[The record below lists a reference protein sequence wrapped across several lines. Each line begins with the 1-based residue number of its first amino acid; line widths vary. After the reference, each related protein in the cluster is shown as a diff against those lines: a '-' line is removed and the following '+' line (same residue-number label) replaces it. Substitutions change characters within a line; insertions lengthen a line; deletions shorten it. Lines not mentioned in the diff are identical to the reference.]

1 MQATAGN
8 LTPNLVGLYGR
19 HRGMD
24 CVWKCQNNAIYTI
37 LPVTIDQI
45 ENEFVVKKKIV
56 KIIRAYIR
64 RVLEFRTQMK
74 NDSNNHIKE
83 EWDILHVVMT
93 SDIVCYNR
101 VLCQFKRSRLQVGT
115 SDSVIE

>member
-1 MQATAGN
+1 M
-8 LTPNLVGLYGR
+8 
-19 HRGMD
+19 
-24 CVWKCQNNAIYTI
+24 
-37 LPVTIDQI
+37 
-45 ENEFVVKKKIV
+45 VKKKV

-83 EWDILHVVMT
+83 KWDILHIVMT

-101 VLCQFKRSRLQVGT
+101 VLCRFSRSRLQVGMT
-115 SDSVIE
+115 DSVIE